1 MDRPGRILIFTGDGK
16 GKTTAALGMALRT
29 SGHDLRALVMQFIK
43 DDGSTGEL
51 AALRQLPGVEIVQKG
66 KGFLPDPLTGGSLI
80 EAHRRGA
87 REALELGR
95 AALRGGRYHLVVL
108 DEICIALA
116 AGLIDEDAVIEMLEQ
131 ADPRVCVVLTGR
143 AAPLRLIELA
153 DTVTEMRCLKHGYQS
168 GHPAQVGVEY

>member
-1 MDRPGRILIFTGDGK
+1 MGRSGRILIFTGDGK

-29 SGHDLRALVMQFIK
+29 SGHGLRALVVQFIK
-43 DDGSTGEL
+43 GDGLTGEL
-51 AALRQLPGVEIVQKG
+51 AALRGLPGVEIVQKG
-66 KGFLPDPLTGGSLI
+66 KGFLPDPTAGSLI
-80 EAHRRGA
+80 EGHRHAA
-87 REALELGR
+87 REALELSR
-95 AALRGGRYHLVVL
+95 AALSGSRYHLVIL

-116 AGLIDEDAVIEMLEQ
+116 SGLVDEEAVIEMLER

-143 AAPLRLIELA
+143 AAPPRLIELA